1 MEAVR
6 NIVLDVTSK
15 KGILAYAIMHEG
27 KVIDKHTED
36 CKYANQYEN
45 LIAGYIK
52 GVKSLVSILENNMD
66 YKGNVYIVSS
76 NSALISWMSR
86 GYALP
91 KYLDK
96 FNVLR
101 ELIEHIPTNVEFIC
115 SPNCISSE
123 YATKTCRDMDKRRQ
137 FESVTSIDEFLE

>member
-36 CKYANQYEN
+36 CKSANQYEN